1 MTKLHRILIP
11 TDSDDPQSWQ
21 AALGAALAIN
31 QACSPAIR
39 DVVLFLPVKQN
50 LKSTGLEGFI
60 GKQHSK
66 MLRDGKTLQLP
77 DDANL
82 RLETKQTSSYG
93 FPRKTTIIAFYTDDR
108 ILEMI
113 DGLQNVA
120 GVVAVPDYTGRANE
134 WKSRWAPLVPG
145 EEKAELEPLI
155 DDPIIIAALESIS
168 PLMNKSKG
176 VLTAPYADWANDV
189 LRILRAKGH
198 FADPK
203 DVKSWAIRDGWTP
216 GAANELGKLAGKIF
230 KLKAKPSLRQIAN
243 AEERYERWKNG
254 ET

>member
-1 MTKLHRILIP
+1 MTKIHRILIP

-21 AALGAALAIN
+21 DALCNALAIN
-31 QACSPAIR
+31 QACSPAIK

-60 GKQHSK
+60 GKEHSK

-82 RLETKQTSSYG
+82 RLETKQTSVHC

-108 ILEMI
+108 ILEII

-120 GVVAVPDYTGRANE
+120 GVVAVPDYMGRASE
-134 WKSRWAPLVPG
+134 WKARWAPLVPG
-145 EEKAELEPLI
+145 EEQTELEPLI
-155 DDPIIIAALESIS
+155 NDPIIIAAIKSIS

-176 VLTAPYADWANDV
+176 VLTAPYADLAKDV

-198 FADPK
+198 SADPK

-216 GAANELGKLAGKIF
+216 GAANGLAKLAGRIF